1 MNALRYIASA
11 FEHHFGAIVG
21 ASLGIYLAVAYARG
35 ELKPLLMFAKDMLS
49 GPDGRASTKNAGYF
63 MGAVTLC
70 WAFVR
75 VTLATCRR
83 IDSPQNPLDP
93 TTVFITLL
101 GVIATLVGA
110 MYLGGKAI
118 MAKVLNDQTKQQPE
132 DQP

>member
-1 MNALRYIASA
+1 MNVFRYIAAA
-11 FEHHFGAIVG
+11 FENHFGAIV
-21 ASLGIYLAVAYARG
+21 ASAFGIYLAIAYARG
-35 ELKPLLMFAKDMLS
+35 ELKPLFLFAKEMLS

-63 MGAVTLC
+63 MGAATLC
-70 WAFVR
+70 WSFVK

-83 IDSPQNPLDP
+83 IDSAESPLDP

-101 GVIATLVGA
+101 GVIASLVGV

-118 MAKVLNDQTKQQPE
+118 MAKVMNDQTKQQPE